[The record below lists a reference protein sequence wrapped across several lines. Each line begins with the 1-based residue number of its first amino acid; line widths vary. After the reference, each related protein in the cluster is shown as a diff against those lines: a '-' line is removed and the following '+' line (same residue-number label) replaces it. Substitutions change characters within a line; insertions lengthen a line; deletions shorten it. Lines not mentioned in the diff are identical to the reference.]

1 MSSATHLK
9 IAVLPLARPTFDV
22 PFAEETCRN
31 AWDLLEQL
39 PAEWTG
45 TRDLLF
51 DAGAVEA
58 RLKEMVEDPPDLLL
72 VLQLTF
78 TDATMTV
85 KLAETLDAPMLFW
98 SFPEERSGGRLRLN
112 SLCGINL
119 ASHALGK
126 SGIRCDYLHIHP
138 QDERALTELQAR
150 ISAHHAR
157 KNLSSTRLAVLGQH
171 PDGFHTCTYDA

>member
-78 TDATMTV
+78 TDAR
-85 KLAETLDAPMLFW
+85 
-98 SFPEERSGGRLRLN
+98 SFTAFGAGRRL
-112 SLCGINL
+112 
-119 ASHALGK
+119 
-126 SGIRCDYLHIHP
+126 
-138 QDERALTELQAR
+138 
-150 ISAHHAR
+150 
-157 KNLSSTRLAVLGQH
+157 
-171 PDGFHTCTYDA
+171 